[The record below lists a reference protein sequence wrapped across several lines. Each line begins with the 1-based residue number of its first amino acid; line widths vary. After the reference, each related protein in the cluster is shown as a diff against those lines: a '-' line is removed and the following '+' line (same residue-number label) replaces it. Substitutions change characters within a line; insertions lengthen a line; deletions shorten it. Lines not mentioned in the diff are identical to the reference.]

1 MAITSTFLSDEDKLE
16 FWKYSV
22 AEFSLIYSTKTV
34 SIETDRLTK
43 FNINNDYENNVFP
56 VIRLTAVLTPSVY
69 EELTQNKNDVKIKL
83 RIQKFYT
90 LKGSTEESLRRDWI
104 NTTFSVLMDDNYVN
118 PDNSIN
124 TDAKL
129 NTNGEAS
136 NSPTDLNDK
145 NSNVID
151 LYLYNENSV
160 SSMKTMINTVIKG
173 GSLIHA
179 ISYIIA
185 KSGLKNILIS
195 PLENNTV
202 YQELLIPP
210 QSALS
215 ALRWLDTEYG
225 YYKAGSVI
233 YFGIEKAYILNY
245 KGGCTAWA
253 TNEVQETC
261 FLIPERGGVHGATEC
276 GVEKVK
282 QTTLRNYIA
291 VWQDHTTVRN
301 ESNSNDIVEGNNATI
316 INTNTN
322 SITTTQS
329 GAYQKGSGNTNVIM
343 TNSSNKWLGDTYGAQ
358 KSANSTVI
366 SMSIG
371 DFDIDAVTPN
381 KKFTFLFED
390 SKYGDT
396 YKGVYMLASAS
407 FQFIKNGQN
416 LELNSTMVLKRT
428 GTDVKVASE
437 TV

>member
-1 MAITSTFLSDEDKLE
+1 M
-16 FWKYSV
+16 
-22 AEFSLIYSTKTV
+22 
-34 SIETDRLTK
+34 
-43 FNINNDYENNVFP
+43 
-56 VIRLTAVLTPSVY
+56 
-69 EELTQNKNDVKIKL
+69 
-83 RIQKFYT
+83 
-90 LKGSTEESLRRDWI
+90 
-104 NTTFSVLMDDNYVN
+104 
-118 PDNSIN
+118 
-124 TDAKL
+124 
-129 NTNGEAS
+129 
-136 NSPTDLNDK
+136 
-145 NSNVID
+145 
-151 LYLYNENSV
+151 
-160 SSMKTMINTVIKG
+160 
-173 GSLIHA
+173 
-179 ISYIIA
+179 
-185 KSGLKNILIS
+185 
-195 PLENNTV
+195 
-202 YQELLIPP
+202 
-210 QSALS
+210 
-215 ALRWLDTEYG
+215 
-225 YYKAGSVI
+225 
-233 YFGIEKAYILNY
+233 
-245 KGGCTAWA
+245 
-253 TNEVQETC
+253 QETC

-282 QTTLRNYIA
+282 QTMLRNYIA

-329 GAYQKGSGNTNVIM
+329 GAYQKGSGSTNVIM